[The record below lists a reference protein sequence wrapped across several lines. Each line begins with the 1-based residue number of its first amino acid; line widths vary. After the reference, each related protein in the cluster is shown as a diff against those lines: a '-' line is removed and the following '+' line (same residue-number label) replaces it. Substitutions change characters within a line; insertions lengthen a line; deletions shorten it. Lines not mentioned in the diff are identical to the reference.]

1 MWLYICD
8 YKHNQPDKS
17 TGAKP
22 LAKYWRN
29 MKYKYNYQSTLSN
42 VGPLLF
48 GIVGNG
54 IVRLSEHCVFSHV
67 LQLYGKVQVL

>member
-1 MWLYICD
+1 
-8 YKHNQPDKS
+8 
-17 TGAKP
+17 
-22 LAKYWRN
+22 